1 MMYKECEYCG
11 ATLDAGEKCDCAGS
25 QKSHDEYIVVIAPN
39 GKCTVETYAQGT
51 VSDQLR
57 QLQKL
62 VGGYIQIVPY
72 KYQDFIMIVDEEGVF
87 KDTGLNR
94 LATEATGGTPIMGT
108 AVIAKTAVMDD
119 GEEAICGMS
128 IEEVQELTTTLKIHK
143 PSL

>member
-11 ATLDAGEKCDCAGS
+11 ATLDAGETCDCAGS
-25 QKSHDEYIVVIAPN
+25 QKSHDSYIVVIATN
-39 GKCTVETYAQGT
+39 GECTVEKYVQGT
-51 VSDQLR
+51 VLDQLH
-57 QLQKL
+57 QLQEL

-72 KYQDFIMIVDEEGVF
+72 KCQDFIMIVDEEGLF

-108 AVIAKTAVMDD
+108 AVIAKTAVIDD
-119 GEEAICGMS
+119 GEEAICGMNLAEAKRWLS
-128 IEEVQELTTTLKIHK
+128 DLALLE